1 MPPPSMS
8 LGGSGCRSAQ
18 SDRAVNIAVVG
29 VGGKVEDDDDDG
41 RRGSTSSARLPS
53 PVTWE
58 STSDVI
64 PFAVSVGPSGTDK
77 VGGEGIIESD
87 MQLVSWSSKAL
98 SSLAICRYRD
108 AGVGAGARW
117 IACRDIDG

>member
-1 MPPPSMS
+1 MS